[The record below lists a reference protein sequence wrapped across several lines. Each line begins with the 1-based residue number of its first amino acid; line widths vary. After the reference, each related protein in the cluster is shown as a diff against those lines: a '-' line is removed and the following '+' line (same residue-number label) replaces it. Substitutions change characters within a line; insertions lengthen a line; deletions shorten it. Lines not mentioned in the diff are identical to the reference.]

1 MCLLATAIIVS
12 GLQAGCQKTPPQS
25 QGSSPV
31 SVTSMK
37 VVPRDV
43 PVSFEYVA
51 RTQSSHQVEIRA
63 RVSGFLDK
71 KVYTEGADVK
81 EGQLLFLLDP
91 KPFQAQVNGAAAALA
106 RQKAA
111 QENARANLGR
121 VKPLV
126 AQNALS
132 QKDLEDAVGSY
143 EMASAAVE
151 QAKTQLQTAEL
162 DLSYCT
168 IRSPLSGIS
177 GAALQ
182 QEGAYVSQANSHLT
196 TVTALS
202 PLWANFSLSENELN
216 HYYEQVDRGLI
227 RRPPNNN
234 FLAEIVLIDGS
245 IFPHTGRI
253 TFTSP
258 SFNPKTGTFL
268 FRVSFDNPKGWL
280 RPNQYVRVRLKGSV
294 RPKAISVP
302 QRAVQQGAK
311 GHFVWLVTQEKKVD
325 LRPVALG
332 DYYGNDVFINQ
343 GLKAGDQVVVDGG
356 LTLAPGLQVVSKLLT
371 VESPSNNA
379 SPTLKSGSTPGR
391 R

>member
-1 MCLLATAIIVS
+1 
-12 GLQAGCQKTPPQS
+12 
-25 QGSSPV
+25 
-31 SVTSMK
+31 MK